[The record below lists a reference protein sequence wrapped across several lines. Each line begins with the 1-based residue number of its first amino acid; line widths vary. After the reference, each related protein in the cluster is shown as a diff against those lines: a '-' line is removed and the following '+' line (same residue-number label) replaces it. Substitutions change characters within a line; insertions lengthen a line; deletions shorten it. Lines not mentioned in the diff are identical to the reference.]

1 MSNKPMLKKDSMYI
15 LPASRDSEPPVTL
28 PLPASTDISP
38 PLVVPLPA
46 FIRMSPPSAP
56 PLAEDEPDDRI
67 ISAPALVS
75 DAPTVTET
83 CPADPPAALLVLTLM
98 LPVSPSSDCPVI
110 NSMSPLAPFAVAPPL
125 AVRITILPE
134 VSSLTPDSI
143 WMLPPSSPVASP
155 VAEKHKNTINCQ
167 NINYINYI
175 VQCLTNRC

>member
-1 MSNKPMLKKDSMYI
+1 MTNKPKKDSTYI
-15 LPASRDSEPPVTL
+15 LPASRDNEPPVTL

-56 PLAEDEPDDRI
+56 APAEDEPDDRI

-75 DAPTVTET
+75 DAPTVTES
-83 CPADPPAALLVLTLM
+83 CPADPPAASLVLTLM
-98 LPVSPSSDCPVI
+98 LPVSPLADCPVN
-110 NSMSPLAPFAVAPPL
+110 NSMSPLALFAFAPPL

-143 WMLPPSSPVASP
+143 WMLPPSTPEPVSKASP
-155 VAEKHKNTINCQ
+155 VGSHTKI
-167 NINYINYI
+167 
-175 VQCLTNRC
+175 R